1 MFTGIPRLT
10 GITGHVGIPA
20 AAIVLL
26 SGPALLGAGVAT
38 ADPNG
43 DKHFLDL
50 LADQG
55 IPAMEGVPSLVDTAH
70 QVCHALDS
78 GMSAHHVVDAL
89 VDYAVTNDPSQ
100 REIAPGR
107 LARTEARFVI
117 AAVGAYCPHNREKLN
132 SLVTRADPPTAG
144 WVTPTHPDSTDIR
157 LVGFHGGGAALTS
170 LIGAMPPA
178 GIADPKP
185 PNLPEPPSVAH
196 LEAPPLPV
204 VKPPRPQQPPL
215 PQQEPP
221 RSQQIP
227 APAQAPAPKP
237 AEQAPKPAEQ
247 LPAPPPEQL
256 PPPPAP
262 APPPPPPPPST
273 PPKAP
278 GYVKLAP

>member
-10 GITGHVGIPA
+10 GMRSHVGIPA
-20 AAIVLL
+20 AAMVLL
-26 SGPALLGAGVAT
+26 SGPALLGGGVAA
-38 ADPNG
+38 ADPNA
-43 DKHFLDL
+43 DHHFLDL

-55 IPAMEGVPSLVDTAH
+55 IPAMEGVPSLVETAH
-70 QVCHALDS
+70 QVCHALDA
-78 GMSAHHVVDAL
+78 GTSAHHVVDAL

-117 AAVGAYCPHNREKLN
+117 ASVGAYCPHNQSKLN
-132 SLVTRADPPTAG
+132 SLVTRADHPSAG
-144 WVTPTHPDSTDIR
+144 WVVPTHPRATEIR
-157 LVGFHGGGAALTS
+157 LVGLRADGVALAS
-170 LIGAMPPA
+170 LVGAMPPA
-178 GIADPKP
+178 GIADPRP
-185 PNLPEPPSVAH
+185 PNLPEPPPVAH

-215 PQQEPP
+215 PQQQPP
-221 RSQQIP
+221 RPQQIP
-227 APAQAPAPKP
+227 APAQAPAP
-237 AEQAPKPAEQ
+237 APKPAEQ